1 MANDPIHRNR
11 DERCGTH
18 SSGQHAVRRCL
29 PPNLHWPAAGGTA
42 GGRNATADGPVPPRQ
57 RYRITPRCWSP
68 KPETNA
74 DQPRSASTWATALL
88 ASASRS

>member
-1 MANDPIHRNR
+1 MANDPIHRKR
-11 DERCGTH
+11 DEWVWD
-18 SSGQHAVRRCL
+18 A
-29 PPNLHWPAAGGTA
+29 P
-42 GGRNATADGPVPPRQ
+42 ADGPVPPRQ